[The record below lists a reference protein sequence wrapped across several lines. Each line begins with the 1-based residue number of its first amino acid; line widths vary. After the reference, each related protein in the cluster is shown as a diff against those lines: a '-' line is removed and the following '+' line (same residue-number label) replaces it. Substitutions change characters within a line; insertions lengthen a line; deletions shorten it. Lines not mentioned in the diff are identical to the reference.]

1 MLIKNKTKLIKI
13 LGVTDLTLLSFA
25 STKDI
30 VATIKAQ
37 KSIMAFKSFLG
48 KSFLPMSGLTN
59 FMVYSLVVLG
69 LIAICLEQYNKSKSK
84 NLAKR

>member
-13 LGVTDLTLLSFA
+13 LGVTDLTLLAFA

-30 VATIKAQ
+30 ILTLKTQ
-37 KSIMAFKSFLG
+37 KSIMAFSNFLG

-59 FMVYSLVVLG
+59 FMVYSLIVLG

-84 NLAKR
+84 KLAKR